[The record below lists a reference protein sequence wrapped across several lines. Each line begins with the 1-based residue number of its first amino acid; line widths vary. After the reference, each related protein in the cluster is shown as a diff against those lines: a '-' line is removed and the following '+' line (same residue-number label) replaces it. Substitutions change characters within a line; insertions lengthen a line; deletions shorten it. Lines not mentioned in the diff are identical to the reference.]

1 MSFLE
6 KLRARARDRPRT
18 IVFPEGEEPRT
29 LMAVAEIQA
38 EGLLTPVLL
47 GDRDRILDELADVG
61 GDPDTVRAVDPRIT
75 EGTGGLV
82 AHLWDRRRARGMS
95 EADARQRVRDPLF
108 RGALMVATEAVD
120 GSVAGAVHSTGDVLR
135 AALWC
140 VGPTDGI
147 ETISSSFYMIVDDF
161 RGRGPEVLTFTD
173 CAVVP
178 DPTGPQLSQIAA
190 AAARARRSVV
200 GDSPVVAFL
209 SYSTRGSAGG
219 ASVQRVRKGLELFR
233 DMEPG
238 IPSDGEFQ
246 GDAALIEAVARRKA
260 PDSAVGGDA
269 NVLVFPNLDA
279 GNLAYKLVE
288 RLAGARAIGPV
299 VQGLARPC
307 NDLSR
312 GSSPGDIVDVA
323 CITSLMAR

>member
-6 KLRARARDRPRT
+6 SLGRRARERPRS
-18 IVFPEGEEPRT
+18 IVFPEGEESRT
-29 LMAVAEIQA
+29 LEAVARIQA
-38 EGLLTPVLL
+38 EGLLEPVLL
-47 GDRDRILDELADVG
+47 GRPETVLDGLRDAG
-61 GDPDTVRAVDPRIT
+61 GDPDSARVVDPRIL

-82 AHLWDRRRARGMS
+82 QHLLDRRRARGMTDG
-95 EADARQRVRDPLF
+95 DARDRVRDPLF
-108 RGALMVATEAVD
+108 RGALMVATGAVD
-120 GSVAGAVHSTGDVLR
+120 GSVAGAIHSTGDVLR

-140 VGPTDGI
+140 VGTAKGI
-147 ETISSSFYMIVDDF
+147 DTISSSFYMVVEDF
-161 RGRGPEVLTFTD
+161 RGRGTEVLSFTD

-178 DPTGPQLSQIAA
+178 DPSGPQLAQIAA
-190 AAARARRSVV
+190 AASRARRAVV

-209 SYSTRGSAGG
+209 SYSTRGSAEGP
-219 ASVQRVRKGLELFR
+219 SIDRVRRGLSLFR

-238 IPSDGEFQ
+238 VPSDGEFQ
-246 GDAALIEAVARRKA
+246 GDAALIESVARRKA

-269 NVLVFPNLDA
+269 NILVFPNLDA

-312 GSSPGDIVDVA
+312 GAGSDDIVDVA
-323 CITSLMAR
+323 CITSLMAT